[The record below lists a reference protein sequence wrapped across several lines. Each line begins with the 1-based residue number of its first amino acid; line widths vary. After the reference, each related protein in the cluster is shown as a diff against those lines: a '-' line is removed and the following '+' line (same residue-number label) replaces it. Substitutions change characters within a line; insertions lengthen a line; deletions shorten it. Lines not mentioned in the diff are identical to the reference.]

1 MYTQK
6 IAVILDDS
14 RLGLETK
21 FVLNK
26 ITQSPLL
33 FYKVNWTAPKYS
45 HFTSQ
50 VRLRFVE
57 TFGLKNKMARGIG
70 KCLTLVICQ
79 IASKTFGKLILKP
92 L

>member
-6 IAVILDDS
+6 IAVILDES
-14 RLGLETK
+14 RLGLENK
-21 FVLNK
+21 FVFK

-57 TFGLKNKMARGIG
+57 TFGFKNMMARGIG
-70 KCLTLVICQ
+70 KCLTLVIRQ
-79 IASKTFGKLILKP
+79 IESKTFGKLILKP